1 MHRRLLS
8 HFIENNVI
16 SERQAA
22 YLKGDSTTQ
31 QVLYIIHSIRTT
43 WGKKQIM
50 QGVFLDVSAA
60 FDKAWHKAIIAKL
73 EQIQIT
79 GTALDVFRSYLSNRK
94 QIVVI
99 GQCKNDIKDVQAG
112 IPQFRKGPGLDP
124 CCGYCI

>member
-8 HFIENNVI
+8 HFIKNNII

-22 YLKGDSTTQ
+22 YLKGDSTIQ
-31 QVLYIIHSIRTT
+31 QVFYMIHLIRTT
-43 WGKKQIM
+43 WSKKQIM
-50 QGVFLDVSAA
+50 QGVYLDMSAA

-73 EQIQIT
+73 EQIQVK
-79 GTALDVFRSYLSNRK
+79 GACLDVFRSYLSNRK

-112 IPQFRKGPGLDP
+112 IPQRLWF
-124 CCGYCI
+124 